1 MNAVIIVLALLAI
14 GVGTI
19 VYLTKK
25 SIIKDSDGDFIPDV
39 VEEKVEEVKKRVERV
54 KEEISDVVKIAKQ
67 FNLLRMPKNKVAG
80 FEMQKYANIGIS
92 IEDLHKYTME
102 ELREMYNIPDL
113 NNKFMQQYK
122 EKLGI

>member
-54 KEEISDVVKIAKQ
+54 KEEVSDVVAVAKELNAQ
-67 FNLLRMPKNKVAG
+67 VKDVAQAASGKSKSRKGRKPAPKK
-80 FEMQKYANIGIS
+80 
-92 IEDLHKYTME
+92 
-102 ELREMYNIPDL
+102 
-113 NNKFMQQYK
+113 
-122 EKLGI
+122 

>member
-39 VEEKVEEVKKRVERV
+39 VEEKVEEVTKTVERV
-54 KEEISDVVKIAKQ
+54 KEEVSDVVAVAKELNAQ
-67 FNLLRMPKNKVAG
+67 VKDVAHAASGKSKSRKGRKPAPKK
-80 FEMQKYANIGIS
+80 
-92 IEDLHKYTME
+92 
-102 ELREMYNIPDL
+102 
-113 NNKFMQQYK
+113 
-122 EKLGI
+122 